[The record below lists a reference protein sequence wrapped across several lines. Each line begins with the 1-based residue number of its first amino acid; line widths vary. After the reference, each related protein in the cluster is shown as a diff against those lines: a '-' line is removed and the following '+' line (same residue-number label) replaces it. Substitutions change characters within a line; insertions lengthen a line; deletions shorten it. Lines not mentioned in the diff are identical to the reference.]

1 MVRADI
7 CHDARPILIVTGDD
21 DRVLPTKGSVRL
33 AREIDAPVRVIEA
46 CRHLLQEECSGR
58 ILASRRRILEHY
70 LDKV

>member
-1 MVRADI
+1 MVGADI

-46 CRHLLQEECSGR
+46 CRHLPQEECSGR
-58 ILASRRRILEHY
+58 ILAHH

>member
-1 MVRADI
+1 MVGADI

-46 CRHLLQEECSGR
+46 CRHVL
-58 ILASRRRILEHY
+58 
-70 LDKV
+70 